1 VMALASLLTT
11 VLWVGVAQVDV
22 MIWEPGGEHPYTT
35 DFELEYRE
43 AERTPI
49 RSRTTLVGYSVR
61 LVPARIATKVHH
73 VVRGLLNCSGTGEEL
88 IVDGPDAQLVVT
100 LPGKDAVSA
109 IGTRVPS
116 AGAYQIVLPRAIGAY
131 ACGTKRNAGD
141 RWVIVGSGL
150 FHPAGD
156 IDAADSALRVL
167 EATGT
172 RMRGSYAFSDASRR
186 QPVRHDYKV
195 TWDLHRQVQP

>member
-1 VMALASLLTT
+1 M
-11 VLWVGVAQVDV
+11 
-22 MIWEPGGEHPYTT
+22 
-35 DFELEYRE
+35 
-43 AERTPI
+43 
-49 RSRTTLVGYSVR
+49 
-61 LVPARIATKVHH
+61 
-73 VVRGLLNCSGTGEEL
+73 
-88 IVDGPDAQLVVT
+88 T

-116 AGAYQIVLPRAIGAY
+116 PWAYQIVLPRAIGAF
-131 ACGTKRNAGD
+131 ARGAKRNAGD

-150 FHPAGD
+150 FHLAGD

-172 RMRGSYAFSDASRR
+172 RMRGSYAFSDGSRR

-195 TWDLHRQVQP
+195 TWDLHRQAQP